1 MQSDPD
7 GLARGSP
14 AGHFAQGSS
23 DFSRG
28 KKERLAPL
36 LLHHR
41 RRPVRPPDRRDGR
54 RTPNDFRSAAAD
66 IFSAASGTQLLKIF
80 FHFLRP
86 NAKYMLTNFFACV
99 NSKIIK
105 SFIDG

>member
-7 GLARGSP
+7 GLARGAP
-14 AGHFAQGSS
+14 AGHVAHGSS

-41 RRPVRPPDRRDGR
+41 RRPAHPPDRRDGR
-54 RTPNDFRSAAAD
+54 RTPNDFRSAASENFPAR
-66 IFSAASGTQLLKIF
+66 SGTQLLKIF
-80 FHFLRP
+80 FHFLRL

-105 SFIDG
+105 PFIDG